1 MNELKKIL
9 VRAPQ
14 TIGAQVG
21 SFAAIH
27 WLIKNVGNIAVDVV
41 VDSGKPHAYEY
52 ADFHNSIHALP
63 ADKDGP
69 LGIFPWVHGNKEI
82 FSVDTYLDLANE
94 KGSATLGIALKA
106 MRRFGYATMLTKPTY
121 TRSLLIDEASEFSD
135 ERGLK
140 LASLIL
146 EQDYPGQILGK
157 LPIADER
164 EKQQVRAL
172 GDFIFIGIRASEW
185 SRHKNIWTSLFDD
198 LAGGSLVIAIDQDID
213 DLAAKEWLSAR
224 KSESFFVIEKNYART
239 DLMLM
244 YASRGIITD
253 SALYGNLAPYY
264 GLQCFVL
271 AFDLNDYPSY
281 STYSPRQELILERG
295 EKIEGMIDANG
306 NRIDMDSNTVID
318 AIFRA
323 FKL

>member
-1 MNELKKIL
+1 MNELRKIL

-27 WLIKNVGNIAVDVV
+27 WLVKNIGSVAVDIV
-41 VDSGKPHAYEY
+41 VDANKPHAYEY

-63 ADKDGP
+63 AEKDGP
-69 LGIFPWVHGNKEI
+69 LGIFPWVHGNNDI
-82 FSVDTYLDLANE
+82 FGVDTYLDLANE
-94 KGSATLGIALKA
+94 KGSATLGIAIKA
-106 MRRFGYATMLTKPTY
+106 MRRLGYASMLTKATY
-121 TRSLLIDEASEFSD
+121 TKSILAEEASEFSD
-135 ERGLK
+135 ERALR
-140 LASLIL
+140 LMSLLL
-146 EQDYPGQILGK
+146 EKEFPGQIIGS
-157 LPIADER
+157 LPNADER
-164 EKQQVRAL
+164 ERQQVRAL

-185 SRHKNIWTSLFDD
+185 ARHKNIWTSLFDE

-224 KSESFFVIEKNYART
+224 KSENFFVIEKNYART

-244 YASRGIITD
+244 HASRGIITD

-271 AFDLNDYPSY
+271 AFDLADYPSY
-281 STYSPRQELILERG
+281 STFSPRQELILERG
-295 EKIEGMIDANG
+295 EKIDGMIDANG
-306 NRIDMDSNTVID
+306 NRIDMDSNTIID